1 MSRGGSPTR
10 FHFAVLRARNLCLEG
25 ALKGL
30 SVKECQYWWCTKLL
44 GAPPSSPVASMSM
57 AAAPGCR
64 WLRQSLTVTCA

>member
-1 MSRGGSPTR
+1 MCQGRFTDAISLRGAAGQKFVSGR
-10 FHFAVLRARNLCLEG
+10 